1 MKMKKLAAVLAM
13 LLSLSA
19 LGSCGILGG
28 LGGGNSSASSS
39 SSEGEVDPLA
49 FVNVLGAQGAET
61 LAADETL
68 TMDVNKDITGKN
80 YIKVSVKT
88 DVHLYG
94 EFVYANVNNETQV
107 VTEEFF
113 IEASDGATVVEF
125 KQFLDSYRANA
136 KGKFDKILK
145 KVTLTNKSETEG
157 NVTVTD
163 ISVSGRE
170 IPAFEQELYVEKGA
184 IKVGADLATGGAL
197 TYLERLYYY
206 DENGVK
212 QTIDEVISN
221 EDEVEIGV
229 NAKADCKQA
238 LSSNVNLINIYD
250 AGRQFQQS
258 FYANVGGTSADTHD
272 KMVASGCYEGKL
284 PADYGAN
291 GYERAWCTTADKDG
305 YYWPY
310 NPVQGGDCACNPSQI
325 IDYEVTDNQL
335 YFKTRAMDWAKGDDG
350 RGLKNTVIGGVTTKS
365 YMENWYTVK
374 ADIVYVTNRFVDW
387 NGFEDLENVPLHSNE
402 LPAAYVVH
410 PLHNYVCYEG
420 SYPWT
425 DGELAWKSELGS
437 WVKSANRNVDPA
449 EDWFAWVNDEGFG
462 VGVYIPNTDVYVS
475 GRSNASVHKDYK
487 GNKDAYSSPMADPN
501 QYQYN
506 KPAATSPWQS
516 CYTGNTCY
524 TAPVVSWTMK
534 SYIPMTYQY
543 AMSVDY
549 IPVMRAQFN
558 DIYDSGTM
566 LNEEL
571 HSWD

>member
-1 MKMKKLAAVLAM
+1 MKIKKLATVLAM
-13 LLSLSA
+13 MISLSTLGGCDLLS
-19 LGSCGILGG
+19 G
-28 LGGGNSSASSS
+28 LFGDSSS
-39 SSEGEVDPLA
+39 NSNDPLA
-49 FVNVLGAQGAET
+49 FTSVLGTQGKET
-61 LAADETL
+61 LAANEAIA
-68 TMDVNKDITGKN
+68 MDVNKDITGKN
-80 YIKVSVKT
+80 YVKVSVKT
-88 DVHLYG
+88 DVNLYG
-94 EFVYANVNNETQV
+94 EFIYANVNNETQV

-113 IEASDGATVVEF
+113 IEASDGESVVEF

-145 KVTLTNKSETEG
+145 KVTFTNVSEKEG

-163 ISVSGRE
+163 IAVSARE
-170 IPAFEQELYVEKGA
+170 IPAFEQELYVTKGA

-197 TYLERLYYY
+197 TYLERMYYY
-206 DENGVK
+206 DENGEK
-212 QTIDEVISN
+212 QTIDEVISQA
-221 EDEVEIGV
+221 DEIEIGV
-229 NAKADCKQA
+229 NAKEGSKQH

-258 FYANVGGTSADTHD
+258 FYANVGGVSADTHD
-272 KMVASGCYEGKL
+272 KMVQQGCYEGAL
-284 PADYGAN
+284 PEDYGAN

-350 RGLKNTVIGGVTTKS
+350 RGLKNTVVGGVTTKS

-374 ADIVYVTNRFVDW
+374 ADIVYVTNRFIDW
-387 NGFEDLENVPLHSNE
+387 NGFEGLENVPIHSNE

-425 DGELAWKSELGS
+425 DGELNWEPNLGS
-437 WVKSANRNVDPA
+437 WVKEAKRNYNPA
-449 EDWFAWVNDEGFG
+449 EGWFAWVNDAGFG
-462 VGVYIPNTDVYVS
+462 VGVYIPNTSVYVS
-475 GRSNASVHKDYK
+475 GRSNASTHKDYQ
-487 GNKDAYSSPMADPN
+487 GNKNAYNSPMADPN
-501 QYQYN
+501 KYQYN
-506 KPAATSPWQS
+506 KPAATSQWQS

-524 TAPVVSWTMK
+524 TAPVVTWTMK
-534 SYIPMTYQY
+534 SYVPMSYQY
-543 AMSVDY
+543 ALSVDY
-549 IPVMRAQFN
+549 LPVMRAQFK
-558 DIYDSGTM
+558 DIYKSKTM

-571 HSWD
+571 HSWN